1 MNSQEWTQLVEQKR
15 EEIIETLKE
24 ALKTSYENGNL
35 CNVMLDTDG
44 KIHIFEDVSHGRETA
59 VGEYFYIK
67 GFDSQ
72 YSSVIDDYFDDRD
85 VYLKCLEN
93 ELTEKQRAEYKQ
105 AIEEYFEENEDDMP
119 ESDRE
124 EWIGTHAPNAVDTV
138 YDYAWNELCSDM
150 DWNEIIDDAISE
162 YISFEKEQKKEKKL
176 EAYLRHEID

>member
-24 ALKTSYENGNL
+24 ALKLAFENGNF
-35 CNVMLDTDG
+35 CNVILDTDG
-44 KIHIFEDVSHGRETA
+44 KTHIFEDDGREIIY
-59 VGEYFYIK
+59 GEHFYIK

-72 YSSVIDDYFDDRD
+72 HSSVVDAYFDDRD
-85 VYLKCLEN
+85 IYLECLEN
-93 ELTEKQRAEYKQ
+93 ELTEKQRAEYEQ

-138 YDYAWNELCSDM
+138 YDYAWNELCSDV
-150 DWNEIIDDAISE
+150 DWDEIIDDAISE
-162 YISFEKEQKKEKKL
+162 YLDFEKEQKKEKKL
-176 EAYLRHEID
+176 EIYLRHKID